1 MPTPRK
7 KPAAPKSY
15 VAAEDAVCAT
25 GGRLAY
31 GDKYT
36 PALPLSVDDQA
47 HIAAGRLVP
56 AAEPNSAPTHAS
68 SRPDSGEED

>member
-7 KPAAPKSY
+7 KPAVY

-25 GGRLAY
+25 GGRLAF

-36 PALPLSVDDQA
+36 PRQPLSVDDAA

-56 AAEPNSAPTHAS
+56 ASEPSAPTQAS
-68 SRPDSGEED
+68 SRPGSGEED